1 MPTININSVPA
12 NSICYVN
19 GIVDYS
25 RIATRLEGD
34 ELAADNARKV
44 SKGMQPT
51 DKPHTRISIKN
62 ASVAYETPG
71 VPTIAEQYIAEKFY
85 QSKMHPEKGPCYTGM
100 NKSRSMPQ
108 LYHRPDVN
116 ANILKE
122 IPTEHEL
129 AAGTNVTLMLRFFS
143 TNQNNGVSVEGVI
156 VNGELRWAS
165 SSRSKDALINKGF
178 EIQSADS
185 DTVAN
190 VRQQLEA
197 VPAAQPTAAPA
208 ATAPTTAAPYA
219 AYTEAPANQT
229 VTASAIP
236 APAPAPAAN
245 TAPAAAPTSSL
256 PTPPKGYTYDA
267 NGRLVPETNAQSG
280 GIHL

>member
-25 RIATRLEGD
+25 HIATRLEGD
-34 ELAADNARKV
+34 ALAADNAKKV

-100 NKSRSMPQ
+100 NKSKSMPQ

-116 ANILKE
+116 SNVLKE

-129 AAGTNVTLMLRFFS
+129 AAGTNVTLILRFFS

-156 VNGELRWAS
+156 VNGELKWVS
-165 SSRSKDALINKGF
+165 SSRSKDALISKGF

-197 VPAAQPTAAPA
+197 VPTAQP
-208 ATAPTTAAPYA
+208 ATAPTAQTTAVPATAAPYA
-219 AYTEAPANQT
+219 AYTEAPASQT

-245 TAPAAAPTSSL
+245 TAPTSSL